1 MALAESCLWGGTGVR
16 VDLDI
21 AGDEHPWGRS
31 PADGILFGESQS
43 RFLISFA
50 MEASVQLRE
59 LADRHSLPLQEIGVV
74 GGDRI
79 VIDGAMDVALAAA
92 RRAYEGALVGGE

>member
-1 MALAESCLWGGTGVR
+1 VALAESCLWGDNGVR
-16 VDLDI
+16 VDL
-21 AGDEHPWGRS
+21 AFTVDEQPWGRFQV
-31 PADGILFGESQS
+31 DGILFGESQS

-59 LADRHSLPLQEIGVV
+59 LADRHSVPLQEIGVV

-79 VIDGAMDVALAAA
+79 VIDGALDVALAATQ
-92 RRAYEGALVGGE
+92 RAYEGALLDES